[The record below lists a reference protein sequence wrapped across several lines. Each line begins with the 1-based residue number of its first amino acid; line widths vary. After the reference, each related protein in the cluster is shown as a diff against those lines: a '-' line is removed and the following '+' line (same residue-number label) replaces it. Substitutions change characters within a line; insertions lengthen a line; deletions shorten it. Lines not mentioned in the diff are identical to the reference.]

1 MLNYPGPR
9 VGERRPAYSAAAQ
22 FAKKVQAQ
30 GTKLEFGDL
39 KTDYMNGLP
48 VGRAAVFDRIEEF
61 LNLHIY
67 DFSVKVHETQ
77 VIK

>member
-9 VGERRPAYSAAAQ
+9 VGERRTAYSAALRFSKQ
-22 FAKKVQAQ
+22 VQDRGA
-30 GTKLEFGDL
+30 KLEFGDL
-39 KTDYMNGLP
+39 RTDYMNGLP